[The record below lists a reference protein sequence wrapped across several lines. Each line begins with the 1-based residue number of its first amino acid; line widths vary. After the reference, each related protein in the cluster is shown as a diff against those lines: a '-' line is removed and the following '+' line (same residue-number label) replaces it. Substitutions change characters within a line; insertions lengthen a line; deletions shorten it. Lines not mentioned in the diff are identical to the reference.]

1 MIHNSNRNTQ
11 INRTMKNKK
20 SEDRVI
26 AIVNGGNP
34 LPGCPE
40 DWGKAQA
47 WETTANED
55 LEEFMEPQWKFDCGF
70 KLDFDGPLVSVSSR
84 FYPPKSH
91 YGEKWDGTVTIRVLT
106 DEVLHAE
113 FECDTLD
120 ELKDQV
126 ESFVKDWVKEHIHC

>member
-1 MIHNSNRNTQ
+1 
-11 INRTMKNKK
+11 MKNKE

-40 DWGKAQA
+40 DWGQAQA

-55 LEEFMEPQWKFDCGF
+55 KEEFMEPQWKFDCGF

-91 YGEKWDGTVTIRVLT
+91 YGESWDGTVTIRVLT

-120 ELKDQV
+120 ELKDQA
-126 ESFVKDWVKEHIHC
+126 ESFVKEWVKEHIHC